1 MPWHDVVMHL
11 PAKVKEH
18 ALASLRRLVAVPSVS
33 AEGRDLDKAAA
44 TVCELLEEL
53 GIRAELHGT
62 PGAPVVYGERPA
74 KPGQKTVLF
83 YNHYDVQPADPLEL
97 WDTPPFELTEAAG
110 VWYGRGSS
118 DDKGQLVSR
127 LAALRWYLEEHGE
140 FPFGI
145 KFLVEGEE
153 EIGSPN
159 LAEYVE
165 ANRELLA
172 ADGCVWEFGGVTASG
187 TPMTY
192 LGLKGIACLEMR
204 VRTASHD
211 LHSSYGA
218 VVENPIYRL
227 AKALASLRDDDGR
240 VLVAGF
246 YDDVRPLTDVERRM
260 LAELP
265 DEAPELAQVFGVD
278 RYIAGATGAEFQRR
292 LLTEPNINYNGFTS
306 GYSGPGS
313 KTVLPAAASAKLD
326 LRLVPD
332 QDPARIVA
340 CFRAHLDANGFPD
353 VELVELETSEFAA
366 RSRADDPFVTAT
378 IQALAEAYGEEPV
391 VYPGVAGSGPM
402 HPFVHHL
409 DVAVVGL
416 GCSYPGSRVHSPNEH
431 IRERDFD
438 LSVAATKRMLELF
451 CGVPG

>member
-1 MPWHDVVMHL
+1 MPASVR
-11 PAKVKEH
+11 EH
-18 ALASLRRLVAVPSVS
+18 ALESLRRLVAVPSVS
-33 AEGRDLDKAAA
+33 AEGRDLDVAAA
-44 TVCELLEEL
+44 LVAELLEEL

-62 PGAPVVYGERPA
+62 AGAPVVYGQREARA
-74 KPGQKTVLF
+74 DQKTILF
-83 YNHYDVQPADPLEL
+83 YNHYDVQPADPLDL
-97 WDTPPFELTEAAG
+97 WYSPPFELTETDGA
-110 VWYGRGSS
+110 WYGRGSS

-140 FPFGI
+140 IPFGV

-159 LAEYVE
+159 LAAYVE
-165 ANRELLA
+165 ANKARLA

-187 TPMTY
+187 RPMTY
-192 LGLKGIACLEMR
+192 LGLKGIACFELR

-246 YDDVRPLTDVERRM
+246 YDDVRALTEVERRM

-265 DEAPELAQVFGVD
+265 DEAPELAEVFGVG
-278 RYIAGATGAEFQRR
+278 RFIGGATGAEFQRR

-306 GYSGPGS
+306 GYAGPGS

-340 CFRAHLDANGFPD
+340 GFRAHLDALGFSD
-353 VELVELETSEFAA
+353 IELVELETSELAA

-378 IQALAEAYGEEPV
+378 VRALSDAYGQSPV

-409 DVAVVGL
+409 DVPVVGL

-431 IRERDFD
+431 IRAHDFD
-438 LSVAATKRMLELF
+438 LSVAATKRMFELF